1 MTFLATSVVLEV
13 ILLIVAY
20 VAYVA
25 YRVLVREV
33 PIGMGFEIEVK
44 LLPPSIRVKRSKDRD

>member
-13 ILLIVAY
+13 ILLI

>member
-1 MTFLATSVVLEV
+1 MAILATSVVLEV
-13 ILLIVAY
+13 ILLV